1 MGPKS
6 RQRVRARL
14 DMSRRVS
21 LARLR
26 TVKAESEV
34 RSTWS
39 PSEEEEEEETVK
51 GEGEERKEWRRN
63 WG

>member
-1 MGPKS
+1 M
-6 RQRVRARL
+6 RARL

-39 PSEEEEEEETVK
+39 SEEEEEEETVR
-51 GEGEERKEWRRN
+51 GAGEERKEWRRN